1 MSSNPSVPQQCQH
14 FAFAV
19 DSLNE
24 QILNLEDELNNA
36 PGIEITVLQHRIR
49 ELKDRLARE
58 QKLLDACISNPQ
70 PEPQPTPDFITAWTM
85 VATVRTSNPRFPGPV
100 SVNLVSAL
108 NFPAGCQSVRL
119 VGFSF
124 TLPNGASVQQPFAA
138 DGSFDA
144 GSGEIDL
151 PITLLLTV
159 PQIPDG
165 LDKDAIV
172 TFDGPG
178 LTTEVERA
186 SGPFNG
192 AQGVRLNRD
201 TGQFSLVGTGIAS
214 QSIFDGT
221 IIEVRLD
228 GVLNPVPCV

>member
-1 MSSNPSVPQQCQH
+1 MSSNPDVPQECQH
-14 FAFAV
+14 FAIAV
-19 DSLNE
+19 ESLNQ
-24 QILNLEDELNNA
+24 QIANLEEELQNA
-36 PGIEITVLQHRIR
+36 PGIQVTVLQHRIQ
-49 ELKDRLARE
+49 ELRKRRDRE
-58 QKLLDACISNPQ
+58 QKLLDACVINPQ
-70 PEPQPTPDFITAWTM
+70 PEPKPSPDFIATWTM
-85 VATVRTSNPRFPGPV
+85 VATVRTSNSRFPGPV

-108 NFPAGCQSVRL
+108 NFPAGCESVRL

-138 DGSFDA
+138 DGSFNA
-144 GSGEIDL
+144 GIGEINL
-151 PITLLLTV
+151 PVTLLLTV

-178 LTTEVERA
+178 LTTETERA
-186 SGPFNG
+186 GGPFSG
-192 AQGVRLNRD
+192 AQGIRLDRN

-214 QSIFDGT
+214 RSIFDGT